1 MLKMQNEPL
10 RSDRPGDVTIT
21 TCTLVSTTQASLAYC
36 ACHWVL
42 RLLKIYLR
50 HRRCTFAMVRSV
62 RILRARKVARKRRDM
77 SPDYLQVALQSALAK
92 VRGMCSYH
100 WRKKFCQR
108 GYPSVYIV
116 IQLGYLYDN
125 AAAAK
130 EAADVLTREL
140 EIIVVD
146 LTIIVTYT
154 DTAFWTLASG
164 EMIAS

>member
-1 MLKMQNEPL
+1 
-10 RSDRPGDVTIT
+10 
-21 TCTLVSTTQASLAYC
+21 
-36 ACHWVL
+36 
-42 RLLKIYLR
+42 
-50 HRRCTFAMVRSV
+50 MVRSV
-62 RILRARKVARKRRDM
+62 RIVRARKVARKRRDM

-108 GYPSVYIV
+108 GYPSVYI
-116 IQLGYLYDN
+116 QLGYLYDN

-154 DTAFWTLASG
+154 DTAFWSLASG

>member
-1 MLKMQNEPL
+1 M
-10 RSDRPGDVTIT
+10 G
-21 TCTLVSTTQASLAYC
+21 
-36 ACHWVL
+36 
-42 RLLKIYLR
+42 
-50 HRRCTFAMVRSV
+50 RSV
-62 RILRARKVARKRRDM
+62 RIVRARKVARKRRDM